1 MMNVSPLCGLA
12 ALRLAMPGPLP
23 GWPAQCRMLPL
34 PRTARQP
41 LGPARPAAV
50 LLAVMP
56 RTDGLR
62 ILLTQRSAQTRHH
75 PEQISLPGGGVEL
88 TDPTPWAA
96 AVREAQEEVGL
107 DPADVET
114 LGPLTPLHVAAS
126 NYLVQPYVGW
136 VAQPPSS
143 WQPSSAEVAEVI
155 ELPLG
160 VLLDPAAYAEE
171 TWPLPQGD
179 TRVPY
184 YRYAT
189 HRVWGATAMILS
201 EFAVLLAALGRTQ
214 KEQVEHEC
222 Y

>member
-1 MMNVSPLCGLA
+1 
-12 ALRLAMPGPLP
+12 
-23 GWPAQCRMLPL
+23 MLPL
-34 PRTARQP
+34 PHVTRQS
-41 LGPARPAAV
+41 LEPARPAAV

-56 RTDGLR
+56 RTDGLC
-62 ILLTQRSAQTRHH
+62 ILLTQRSAHTRYH
-75 PEQISLPGGGVEL
+75 QRQVSLPGGGVEL

-114 LGPLTPLHVAAS
+114 LGPLTPLYVAAS
-126 NYLVQPYVGW
+126 NYLAQPYVGW

-143 WQPSSAEVAEVI
+143 WQPSPAEVAQVI

-189 HRVWGATAMILS
+189 HRIWGATAMILS
-201 EFAVLLAALGRTQ
+201 EFAVLLAALDRTHQ
-214 KEQVEHEC
+214 EEVNDER